1 MKNYKKLLVAL
12 TLVTGTLFLSSCE
25 EAEEDLLKE
34 AQLCL
39 NRASASEALGCVSKI
54 AGNTTQTAYALRC
67 TAAFISQNKADADQI
82 LEALKKLTGPTTDC
96 TGQCSPIIPTI
107 KAFNFSDRT
116 SANYAFD
123 NCIKSGAKTYAQLAS
138 IIKFGTIIYER
149 AKVIQNPPNEDNLKT
164 VLTTT
169 VDNTDKTDIG
179 GVISATY
186 GIVCSDPVD
195 KQSES
200 VKPFC
205 QEVKFAIDAGAD
217 DLAMGSCFVKRL
229 DVPGAA
235 CP

>member
-12 TLVTGTLFLSSCE
+12 TLITGTLFLTSCE

-39 NRASASEALGCVSKI
+39 NKASAAGALDCVSKI
-54 AGNTTQTAYALRC
+54 ASNTTTTAYGLRC

-82 LEALKKLTGPTTDC
+82 LEALKKLSGPTTDC
-96 TGQCSPIIPTI
+96 GGGCSPIIPTI
-107 KAFNFSDRT
+107 KAFNFSDRA

-179 GVISATY
+179 GVISAVY

-200 VKPFC
+200 IKPFC
-205 QEVKFAIDAGAD
+205 AEVKFAIDSGAN

>member
-12 TLVTGTLFLSSCE
+12 TLATGTLFLSSCE

-39 NRASASEALGCVSKI
+39 NRASASEALNCVSKI

>member
-1 MKNYKKLLVAL
+1 MKNYKKILVAL
-12 TLVTGTLFLSSCE
+12 TLITGTLFLTSCE

-39 NRASASEALGCVSKI
+39 NKATASEALACVTKI
-54 AGNTTQTAYALRC
+54 ESNTTVTAYALRC
-67 TAAFISQNKADADQI
+67 TAVFVSQNKADADQI
-82 LEALKKLTGPTTDC
+82 LEALKKLSGPTTDC

-107 KAFNFSDRT
+107 KAFNFTDRA

-123 NCIKSGAKTYAQLAS
+123 NCIKAGAKTYAQLAS

-149 AKVIQNPPNEDNLKT
+149 AKLIQNPPNEDDLKF
-164 VLTTT
+164 VLTST
-169 VDNTDKTDIG
+169 VDNTDKSDIG
-179 GVISATY
+179 GVIFATY

-205 QEVKFAIDAGAD
+205 EEVKVAIDAGST
-217 DLAMGSCFVKRL
+217 DLAMGACFVKRL
-229 DVPGAA
+229 DNPSDT